1 VPGEATDL
9 KGVGGLEQT
18 TQHASA
24 RAIRPA
30 TFGQLVYWFAKR
42 LTDIVGSAVFLVI
55 LSPVFLLIA
64 VAIWLDSGV
73 PIIYRC
79 QRIGRYGQPITV
91 LKFRTM
97 RDGSHHHLEELL
109 TVDEERRLEY
119 GVSRKLRQDPRRT
132 RVGVFLR
139 RTSLDELPQLV
150 NVLSGNMSLIG
161 PRPYFPGEMSGRLEA
176 ATILSVRPGITGLWQ
191 VSGRSDRTFDE
202 RLLIDVDYVSR
213 RGLGLDVRILA
224 RTLSAVISG
233 RGAY

>member
-1 VPGEATDL
+1 M
-9 KGVGGLEQT
+9 EQT

-24 RAIRPA
+24 RTIRPA
-30 TFGQLVYWFAKR
+30 TLGQLVYWFAKR
-42 LTDIVGSAVFLVI
+42 LTDIIGSAALLVI

-64 VAIWLDSGV
+64 VATWFDSGV

-139 RTSLDELPQLV
+139 RTSLDELPQLL
-150 NVLSGNMSLIG
+150 NVLGGNMSLVG
-161 PRPYFPGEMSGRLEA
+161 PRPYFPGELGDRPEA
-176 ATILSVRPGITGLWQ
+176 GTILSVRPGITGLWQ
-191 VSGRSDRTFDE
+191 VSGRSDRTFEE
-202 RLLIDVDYVSR
+202 RLAMDVDYVSR
-213 RGLGLDVRILA
+213 RGFGLDLRIMA